1 LLMVILLQNFVTKL
15 HIVDNKLIIFTANKR
30 PMVTI
35 VSPELLRDTTFSENP
50 STAVQC
56 AIDDDNRII
65 VKTEIMDMEGECKF
79 QRCYYY

>member
-1 LLMVILLQNFVTKL
+1 
-15 HIVDNKLIIFTANKR
+15 
-30 PMVTI
+30 MVTI

-56 AIDDDNRII
+56 AIDEDNRII
-65 VKTEIMDMEGECKF
+65 VKTEKMDMEGECKF

>member
-1 LLMVILLQNFVTKL
+1 M
-15 HIVDNKLIIFTANKR
+15 IFTAKR

-56 AIDDDNRII
+56 AIDIDNRII

>member
-1 LLMVILLQNFVTKL
+1 MVIFLQNFVTKL
-15 HIVDNKLIIFTANKR
+15 HIVDNKLIIFSAKR

-56 AIDDDNRII
+56 AIDEDNRII
-65 VKTEIMDMEGECKF
+65 VKTEKMDMEGECKF